1 MIYSTK
7 HYPRTVNEP
16 MQLINPECWAVYIYA
31 ENFSDDSTIID
42 MRTWAESH
50 AYGRFITF
58 LHKSQNNYTVEFDRE
73 PEYMEFALQ
82 FL

>member
-31 ENFSDDSTIID
+31 ENFNDDDRVEHI
-42 MRTWAESH
+42 REWAESH
-50 AYGRFITF
+50 EYGRFIMF
-58 LHKSQNNYTVEFDRE
+58 LHKSQSNYTLEFERE
-73 PEYMEFALQ
+73 SEYIEFALRW
-82 FL
+82 L